1 MTTFYNLINWSTTY
15 INVIDHNCCWCF
27 WSQWCYLVWT
37 DLNLDHEY
45 VESGTDPTGPQWR
58 FYFFS
63 CCAFARLQKC
73 GLVKIWRLIS
83 KLKIWRLLNNDKR
96 LSRCPCPPIKDF
108 LKCPYYNKRQ
118 QFISIFFAYLSVFNY
133 LGNPSNLIMNTFLV
147 STCFYIII
155 EFRCPAEFLYLY
167 REFGGNLW
175 IRDGRG
181 QLACDLADSAP
192 ALEYFKQYLGKWLCA
207 SRVVFI
213 PWRILQRT
221 LCPWWVWAGWQYDMQ
236 SEDPGSMTYVTLRFP
251 RNSSILYCS
260 KSLRLVLIKVQF
272 SSDRLTH
279 MIKMHG
285 SIAILQYWNPL
296 NLYSLYHLIIWK

>member
-1 MTTFYNLINWSTTY
+1 MLRAGPIRPVLSGDFISSLVVLLLGCRSVVWWKYGAWFQNWKYDDFWIMTRGYQGVPVPPLKTS
-15 INVIDHNCCWCF
+15 
-27 WSQWCYLVWT
+27 
-37 DLNLDHEY
+37 
-45 VESGTDPTGPQWR
+45 
-58 FYFFS
+58 
-63 CCAFARLQKC
+63 
-73 GLVKIWRLIS
+73 S
-83 KLKIWRLLNNDKR
+83 KR
-96 LSRCPCPPIKDF
+96 
-108 LKCPYYNKRQ
+108 PYYNKRQ

-192 ALEYFKQYLGKWLCA
+192 ALEYFKQYLGKWLWA
-207 SRVVFI
+207 SWVVFI
-213 PWRILQRT
+213 PWHMLQRT